1 MNWAS
6 YLAPLVTDISKS
18 QARLDTFAKSIP
30 DLLKKYGLAGI
41 DFDWERVPRQMTTD
55 DASFLFTQT
64 KGYLKENGLSFMSIT
79 PDGPSPTD
87 QALDIDIVNNLFDA
101 VIAQS
106 YNRVYY
112 IDNYIDAKI
121 KPSILYCGICAENP
135 SGFYPPNSDITPYT
149 QKVKEY
155 NLPGLYMW
163 RLDNDNTDPQRNV
176 PRYTITS
183 LMWTYSRG
191 TPPAPPLYP

>member
-1 MNWAS
+1 
-6 YLAPLVTDISKS
+6 
-18 QARLDTFAKSIP
+18 
-30 DLLKKYGLAGI
+30 
-41 DFDWERVPRQMTTD
+41 
-55 DASFLFTQT
+55 
-64 KGYLKENGLSFMSIT
+64 
-79 PDGPSPTD
+79 
-87 QALDIDIVNNLFDA
+87 
-101 VIAQS
+101 
-106 YNRVYY
+106 
-112 IDNYIDAKI
+112 
-121 KPSILYCGICAENP
+121 LYCGICAENP
-135 SGFYPPNSDITPYT
+135 SDFYPPNSDITPYT